1 MDKREVVTLKEWN
14 SPPVIYQ
21 SIESAK
27 QALRRRK
34 FWYLD
39 DEPMTDE
46 SEYLGPSSRVQ
57 VRYRRFWDD
66 EFHYTREKDMEYE
79 DQENFSGIVSEITT
93 TKSSLKQIA
102 IHIAGHIV
110 VGGLLEND
118 PLEGHRFNWATVLPN
133 PPLKNWRPYL
143 GMCDD
148 KFANEPLDCFI
159 ENRSDANKL
168 AVYTLGGQAA
178 EEMLSD
184 SGRLSGCDER
194 NFEIIKEKYG
204 IDKTRSLYSAKKF
217 LDEHRQVL
225 ENVVEALVAQLVLS
239 EEQITKLL
247 TD

>member
-27 QALRRRK
+27 QALRGRK

-118 PLEGHRFNWATVLPN
+118 PFEGHRFNWATVLPN

-168 AVYTLGGQAA
+168 AVYTLGGKLRKRCFPTLADCQAVTNGI
-178 EEMLSD
+178 LKS
-184 SGRLSGCDER
+184 SKRNTGSTRLDLLIPPRS
-194 NFEIIKEKYG
+194 FWTST
-204 IDKTRSLYSAKKF
+204 DK
-217 LDEHRQVL
+217 
-225 ENVVEALVAQLVLS
+225 
-239 EEQITKLL
+239 
-247 TD
+247 